1 MSIVPK
7 EWARSDRAT
16 PEILSQA
23 SAVLARE
30 ASRFQETFTPAPLRE
45 QQAPGAAGIA
55 KAGADLANRVCPVT
69 GAMVPVGGASRE
81 QLGQQ
86 AHELVASLLSGLSQ
100 GNGYGVPPSLAMP
113 GAGNVWPQVQSAGS
127 PFQSMTGMKCP
138 VTGVTAP
145 VPGFDLDRVRRQ
157 AHEFIETL
165 LITFNDA
172 TGEKGLP
179 AEDQVPLIR
188 CEAPVTAGS
197 AARATLRVAN
207 EESTASDV
215 TLYCTN
221 FVADSGYE
229 IPSMRVNVS
238 PRRATI
244 QPGTD
249 VSFEI
254 TIAVL
259 QQTPAGI
266 YSGLVQAMGSKYV
279 KAVLSVEVL

>member
-16 PEILSQA
+16 PDLLNQA
-23 SAVLARE
+23 STVLARE
-30 ASRFQETFTPAPLRE
+30 VSRLGETFTPAPIRD
-45 QQAPGAAGIA
+45 QRAPAGPDYA
-55 KAGADLANRVCPVT
+55 KLGTDLSDRVCPVT
-69 GAMVPVGGASRE
+69 GAKVPVGGASGE
-81 QLGQQ
+81 QLNKQ
-86 AHELVASLLSGLSQ
+86 AHELVAALLSAVGQ
-100 GNGYGVPPSLAMP
+100 GKGYGAPNAHALGP
-113 GAGNVWPQVQSAGS
+113 GNVWPQGAGAGS
-127 PFQSMTGMKCP
+127 PVQSMTGQKCP
-138 VTGVTAP
+138 VTGAQTPA
-145 VPGFDLDRVRRQ
+145 PGFDLDRIRRQ

-179 AEDQVPLIR
+179 AEDQVPLIQ
-188 CEAPVTAGS
+188 CDAPVPAGS

-207 EESTASDV
+207 EEATASNV

-229 IPSMRVNVS
+229 IPALRVSVS
-238 PRRATI
+238 PRVATVP
-244 QPGTD
+244 PGGD
-249 VSFEI
+249 VLFEI
-254 TIAVL
+254 SIAVL